1 MGIVRLER
9 MNRRLATLSAVPLFL
24 LLAGCGSVEE
34 AAGNAAS
41 EAASK
46 VATAAAEEVNKQIC
60 AVVQDGLVSVE
71 DKQVLGGLVTAAR
84 TAGVPAEIT
93 TPLNQIAEA
102 GDDVPAESVQALK
115 DACSA

>member
-1 MGIVRLER
+1 MT
-9 MNRRLATLSAVPLFL
+9 RRLAALSAAPLLL
-24 LLAGCGSVEE
+24 LLAGCGAIEE

-41 EAASK
+41 DAASK
-46 VATAAAEEVNKQIC
+46 VATAGAAEVNRQIC

-71 DKQVLGGLVTAAR
+71 DKQVLAGLVSVAS

-93 TPLNQIAEA
+93 TPLGQIAKA
-102 GDDVPAESVQALK
+102 GDQVPAESVQALK

>member
-1 MGIVRLER
+1 MKRL
-9 MNRRLATLSAVPLFL
+9 LAALSAAPLML
-24 LLAGCGSVEE
+24 MLAGGGAVEE

-41 EAASK
+41 DAASK
-46 VATAAAEEVNKQIC
+46 VASAAAEEVNRQIC

-71 DKQVLGGLVTAAR
+71 DRQVLAGLVSAAR

-93 TPLNQIAEA
+93 TPLGQIADA
-102 GDDVPAESVQALK
+102 GDQVPAESVNALK

>member
-1 MGIVRLER
+1 
-9 MNRRLATLSAVPLFL
+9 MNRRLATLSAVPLLL

-46 VATAAAEEVNKQIC
+46 VATAAAKEVNKQIC

-71 DKQVLGGLVTAAR
+71 DKQVLSGLVTAAR

-102 GDDVPAESVQALK
+102 GDEVPAESVQALK
-115 DACSA
+115 EACSA

>member
-1 MGIVRLER
+1 
-9 MNRRLATLSAVPLFL
+9 MNRSLATLSVVPLLL

-60 AVVQDGLVSVE
+60 AVVQDGLVSAE
-71 DKQVLGGLVTAAR
+71 DKQVLSGLVTAAR

-115 DACSA
+115 EACSA